1 MGNNKLILSCL
12 EKAPTSYEDFVQKV
26 YEDNPADY
34 SNSQYDLEE
43 VNRKMK
49 RAILYLIIR
58 KEYYGSLIPHLN
70 IYGCTKRPRFK
81 TMCTDGSSIIFHP
94 EFVLK
99 QSEEALR
106 MVLAHEIMH
115 CVGDHMDRRGSRDPE
130 LWNVATDYS
139 INPLLNGE
147 SGFEW
152 PIGDDGKPM
161 GLYEEKYEGMR
172 AEDIYDDLVKKYP
185 GGLPQQMKKKGDMGE
200 VVDSDEPMPEPDE
213 GMEIQKS
220 IDSGD
225 DEGDSESE
233 KGEGKG
239 GGEGKGEGE
248 GDGEDGQGGKGK
260 GQGEGDGED
269 GQGGKGKGG
278 KDTKGGTQP
287 GSPGQKSK
295 GLPSVGQRVM
305 LKDGTEATIK
315 KVLPN
320 GDIEI

>member
-1 MGNNKLILSCL
+1 MRNSKLILSCL
-12 EKAPTSYEDFVQKV
+12 EKVHVSYGDFVEKI
-26 YEDNPADY
+26 YEDNPESY
-34 SNSQYDLEE
+34 SSGNYNLEE

-70 IYGCTKRPRFK
+70 IYGCTKKPRFK

-115 CVGDHMDRRGSRDPE
+115 CVGDHMDRRGNRNPE
-130 LWNVATDYS
+130 MWNVATDYS
-139 INPLLNGE
+139 INPLLNDE

-152 PIGDDGKPM
+152 PVGEDGKRM

-172 AEDIYDDLVKKYP
+172 AEDIYDDLMKQYP
-185 GGLPQQMKKKGDMGE
+185 NGLPQQMKQKGEMGE
-200 VVDSDEPMPEPDE
+200 VVDSDDPMPGPDP

-220 IDSGD
+220 IDSPD
-225 DEGDSESE
+225 DDGEEGDS
-233 KGEGKG
+233 
-239 GGEGKGEGE
+239 GEGE
-248 GDGEDGQGGKGK
+248 GEEQEGDQDGKPGKPKMGDKTGSEDSDSGKDKKGGGQGDKEGGDEQGDDSKDSGKNL
-260 GQGEGDGED
+260 
-269 GQGGKGKGG
+269 
-278 KDTKGGTQP
+278 P
-287 GSPGQKSK
+287 RVGQK
-295 GLPSVGQRVM
+295 VV
-305 LKDGTEATIK
+305 LKDGSEATIK

>member
-1 MGNNKLILSCL
+1 MGNKKLILSCL
-12 EKAPTSYEDFVQKV
+12 EKAHTSFDDFIQKV

-70 IYGCTKRPRFK
+70 IYGCTKRPKFK

-115 CVGDHMDRRGSRDPE
+115 CVGDHMNRIGSRNPE

-139 INPLLNGE
+139 INPLLKDE
-147 SGFEW
+147 PGFGW
-152 PIGDDGKPM
+152 PVGDDGKPM

-172 AEDIYDDLVKKYP
+172 AEDIYDDLLKKYP
-185 GGLPQQMKKKGDMGE
+185 SGLPQQMKQKGEMGE
-200 VVDSDEPMPEPDE
+200 VVDSDEPMPEPEE

-220 IDSGD
+220 IDSPD
-225 DEGDSESE
+225 EEGDE
-233 KGEGKG
+233 KP
-239 GGEGKGEGE
+239 GEGE
-248 GDGEDGQGGKGK
+248 GGEESDGEGDQEGKGK
-260 GQGEGDGED
+260 PKFGDKADKDAEGEG
-269 GQGGKGKGG
+269 
-278 KDTKGGTQP
+278 QP
-287 GSPGQKSK
+287 GRGKPGEGTGDDQDKKDQSGQPGK
-295 GLPSVGQRVM
+295 GLPSVGQKVM